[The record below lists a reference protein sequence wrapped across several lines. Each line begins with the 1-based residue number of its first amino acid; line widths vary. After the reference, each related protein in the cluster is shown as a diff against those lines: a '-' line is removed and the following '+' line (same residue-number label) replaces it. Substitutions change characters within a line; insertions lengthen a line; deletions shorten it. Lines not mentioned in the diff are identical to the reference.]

1 MLARFVRRA
10 PGVACIWDNRRFVHS
25 TTPVSIYEPGEREMW
40 QIIHR
45 TEREGG
51 GGLDDYL
58 SAIYDTDS
66 SSDGSDGSESAAEA
80 AAGADAAA
88 NAKL

>member
-1 MLARFVRRA
+1 MLARCVRRA

-66 SSDGSDGSESAAEA
+66 SSGGSESEAEA

-88 NAKL
+88 KAKL

>member
-58 SAIYDTDS
+58 SAIFDTDS
-66 SSDGSDGSESAAEA
+66 SSDGSESEAEA

-88 NAKL
+88 KAKL

>member
-1 MLARFVRRA
+1 
-10 PGVACIWDNRRFVHS
+10 
-25 TTPVSIYEPGEREMW
+25 VSIYEPGEREMW

-58 SAIYDTDS
+58 SAIFDTDS
-66 SSDGSDGSESAAEA
+66 SSDGSESEAEA

-88 NAKL
+88 KAKL